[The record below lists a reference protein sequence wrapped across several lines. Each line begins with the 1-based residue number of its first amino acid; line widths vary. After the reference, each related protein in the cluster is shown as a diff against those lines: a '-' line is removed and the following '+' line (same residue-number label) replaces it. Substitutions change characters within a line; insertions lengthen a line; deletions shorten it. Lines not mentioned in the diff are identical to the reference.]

1 MSYQAIDWV
10 LRHSRTTLGSRLIL
24 LTIAHH
30 MNSDGTC
37 HPSLGLLASETKISK
52 RQIQRLLPRLER
64 RGELVVSRTRGRGKP
79 NSYQLPKLEEKV
91 THDVTFLERKGDIL
105 NPKKVT
111 FSTIKGDIFDPL
123 IRKEHIELKDEQY
136 TLTPPTPSF
145 PDWIPVDAWNGF
157 VEMRKRTKHPLTE
170 RATRIAI
177 RELTKLR
184 DQGQDPAEVLDQ
196 STFQDWRGLFPVRSN
211 GNGQTHF
218 YESRETI
225 RNRRNAEAIA
235 RVLGTTPDAIHNSGN
250 VRQGLGPGTGDAMEK
265 VPRSLPAKSA

>member
-64 RGELVVSRTRGRGKP
+64 RGELLVRRNRGRGKP
-79 NSYQLPKLEEKV
+79 NSYQLPKLTEKV

-105 NPKKVT
+105 NQKKVT

-145 PDWIPVDAWNGF
+145 PDWIPIDAWNGF
-157 VEMRKRTKHPLTE
+157 VEMRKRIKHPLSQ
-170 RATRIAI
+170 RATEIAI
-177 RELTKLR
+177 KELTKLR
-184 DQGQDPAEVLDQ
+184 DEGQDPSEVLDQ
-196 STFQDWRGLFPVRSN
+196 STLQDWRGLFPVRSN
-211 GNGQTHF
+211 GNGKHPYQW
-218 YESRETI
+218 ESKEEARCRKNRETHERYI
-225 RNRRNAEAIA
+225 
-235 RVLGTTPDAIHNSGN
+235 
-250 VRQGLGPGTGDAMEK
+250 EK
-265 VPRSLPAKSA
+265 VRAAEYERLALLERTDDGGEGDLGEFSDDIAS